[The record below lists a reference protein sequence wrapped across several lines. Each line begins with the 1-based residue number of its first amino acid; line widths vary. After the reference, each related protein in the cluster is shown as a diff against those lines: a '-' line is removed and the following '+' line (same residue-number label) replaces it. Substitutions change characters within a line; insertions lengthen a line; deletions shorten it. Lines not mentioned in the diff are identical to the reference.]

1 MQGIA
6 LGASSAE
13 GLLLTALPVMAVT
26 VTTDPRSVSLVT
38 AASQAPWLVLPL
50 AVGVAIDHV
59 RKSSLLGAA
68 LGLQTAGY
76 LGLALAVLTHTA
88 SLPVLMAVA
97 CAVVVGQVV
106 GEGTRGALVPWA
118 VGPAG
123 LDAANARLLF
133 IDVGVV
139 RFLIPPLA
147 GFLVVWRPDSV
158 GWAAFVTSVP
168 TALLTKRLRTPVI
181 RPPVTR
187 LRPVHE
193 VRLGLR
199 HLVGSRLLRS
209 ITIEVLG
216 ASFAWFMGYATLA
229 LYVEQY
235 LRLDRWW
242 YGVLLACTAVG
253 FAAAAPF
260 SGRLVTR
267 LGHPTAMR
275 AAIAGEVTC
284 KLLLGVV
291 PAHWAAVGAVLAV
304 HSFATFVWNV
314 GSQSSRQRFTPPELL
329 GRVLTSH
336 RALSWGVA
344 PLGAAAGG
352 IVAATWGFSAVWVG
366 AATVQAVGAALVW
379 RCLSAR
385 AFDEARLSP
394 LNDESRLSPLNEDG
408 PVNSPPQRIPAASAE
423 HFAPDRD
430 R

>member
-1 MQGIA
+1 MGKTAVRPSAWRDLQGIA

-38 AASQAPWLVLPL
+38 VASQAPWLILPL

-59 RKSSLLGAA
+59 RRSTLLGVA
-68 LGLQTAGY
+68 LGMQTAGY
-76 LGLALAVLTHTA
+76 LGLVVAVLTDTA

-97 CAVVVGQVV
+97 CVVVAGQVV
-106 GEGTRGALVPWA
+106 GEGTRGTLVPWA

-147 GFLVVWRPDSV
+147 GFLAVWRPASV
-158 GWAAFVTSVP
+158 GWAALAAAAATM
-168 TALLTKRLRTPVI
+168 LLTKRLQAPAARSAAP
-181 RPPVTR
+181 R

-199 HLVGSRLLRS
+199 CLVGNRLLRS
-209 ITIEVLG
+209 ITIEVLA

-229 LYVEQY
+229 LYVEQI
-235 LRLDRWW
+235 LHLDRWW
-242 YGVLLACTAVG
+242 YGVLLACTAAG
-253 FAAAAPF
+253 FAAAAPLCA
-260 SGRLVTR
+260 RLVAR
-267 LGHPTAMR
+267 LGYPTAMR
-275 AAIAGEVTC
+275 AAIVGEVTC
-284 KLLLGVV
+284 KLLLGVI
-291 PAHWAAVGAVLAV
+291 PAHWAAVGTVLAI

-352 IVAATWGFSAVWVG
+352 IIAAAWGYDTVWAA

-394 LNDESRLSPLNEDG
+394 LSEDDRVKSP
-408 PVNSPPQRIPAASAE
+408 
-423 HFAPDRD
+423 
-430 R
+430 

>member
-1 MQGIA
+1 MGNTAVRPSAWRNLQGIA

-13 GLLLTALPVMAVT
+13 GLLLTALPVMAVA
-26 VTTDPRSVSLVT
+26 VTTDPRGVSLVT
-38 AASQAPWLVLPL
+38 AASQAPWLILPL
-50 AVGVAIDHV
+50 AVGVVIDHV
-59 RKSSLLGAA
+59 RKPPLLGVA
-68 LGLQTAGY
+68 LGMQTAGY
-76 LGLALAVLTHTA
+76 LSLAVAVLTGTA
-88 SLPVLMAVA
+88 SLPALMAVA
-97 CAVVVGQVV
+97 FVVVVGQVV
-106 GEGTRGALVPWA
+106 GEGTRAALVPWA

-158 GWAAFVTSVP
+158 GWAACAVSAVTM
-168 TALLTKRLRTPVI
+168 LLTKRLRAPAA
-181 RPPVTR
+181 RPAAPR

-193 VRLGLR
+193 VQLGLR

-209 ITIEVLG
+209 ITIEVLA

-229 LYVEQY
+229 LYVEQV

-242 YGVLLACTAVG
+242 YGVLLACMAAG

-260 SGRLVTR
+260 SARLVAR
-267 LGHPTAMR
+267 LGCPTAMR
-275 AAIAGEVTC
+275 AAIVGEVTC
-284 KLLLGVV
+284 KLLLAVI
-291 PAHWAAVGAVLAV
+291 PPHWAATGTVLAV
-304 HSFATFVWNV
+304 HAFATFVWNV

-352 IVAATWGFSAVWVG
+352 IVAAAWGLGTVWAV
-366 AATVQAVGAALVW
+366 AAAAQAVGVVLVW
-379 RCLSAR
+379 RNLSVR
-385 AFDEARLSP
+385 AFDEARLS
-394 LNDESRLSPLNEDG
+394 LLSGD
-408 PVNSPPQRIPAASAE
+408 
-423 HFAPDRD
+423 DRAGAVSG
-430 R
+430 